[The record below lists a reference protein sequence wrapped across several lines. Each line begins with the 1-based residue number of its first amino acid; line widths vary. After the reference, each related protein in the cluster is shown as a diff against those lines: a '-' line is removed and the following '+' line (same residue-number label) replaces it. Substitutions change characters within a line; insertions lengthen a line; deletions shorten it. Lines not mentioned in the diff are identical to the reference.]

1 MRIVAGRFKGARL
14 PTSRDKGLRPT
25 TERVRE
31 AVFSSLGAVV
41 IRARVLEPFAGTG
54 AFGFEALS
62 RGAETVV
69 FVENAPDRARS
80 LIRAAESLGVER
92 SIRVLNMDAV
102 AAVAR
107 LAAQGD
113 RFEIVF
119 LDPPYESEWIAEVCA
134 RDDFV
139 GLLQD
144 EGIVVIE
151 SDARGPES
159 PPLKGFRKTFS
170 RRYGGTRVE
179 MLERE

>member
-31 AVFSSLGAVV
+31 AVFSSLGARAN
-41 IRARVLEPFAGTG
+41 RARVLELFAGTG

-62 RGAETVV
+62 RGAESVV
-69 FVENAPDRARS
+69 FVESEPERARS
-80 LIRAAESLGVER
+80 LVRAAESLGVER
-92 SIRVLNMDAV
+92 SVRVLHMDALG
-102 AAVAR
+102 AVAR

-113 RFEIVF
+113 RFDIVF
-119 LDPPYESEWIAEVCA
+119 LDPPYESAWIVEMCA
-134 RDDFV
+134 RDDFA
-139 GLLQD
+139 GLVQD

-151 SDARGPES
+151 SDARRPETFFVKS
-159 PPLKGFRKTFS
+159 FRKTFS

>member
-14 PTSRDKGLRPT
+14 PTSRDKRLRPT

-31 AVFSSLGAVV
+31 AVFSSLGATVM
-41 IRARVLEPFAGTG
+41 RARVLELFAGTG

-62 RGAETVV
+62 RGAESVV
-69 FVENAPDRARS
+69 FVENEPERARS
-80 LIRAAESLGVER
+80 LVRAAESLGVER
-92 SIRVLNMDAV
+92 SVRVLNMDALG
-102 AAVAR
+102 AVAR
-107 LAAQGD
+107 LAAQED

-119 LDPPYESEWIAEVCA
+119 LDPPYESAWIAEMCA

-139 GLLQD
+139 GLVQD
-144 EGIVVIE
+144 EGLVVIE
-151 SDARGPES
+151 SDARRPDA
-159 PPLKGFRKTFS
+159 PFLKGFRKTFS